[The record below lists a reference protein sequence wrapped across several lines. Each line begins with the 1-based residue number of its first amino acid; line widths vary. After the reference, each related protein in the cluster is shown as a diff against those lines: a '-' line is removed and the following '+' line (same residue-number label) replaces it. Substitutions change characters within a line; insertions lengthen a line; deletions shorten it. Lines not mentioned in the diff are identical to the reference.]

1 MSKCNV
7 TKKKV
12 LIISNNKCLQET
24 AVLRK
29 IVVQGKTMLLV
40 IALFTFVILFIL
52 CTGKSRL
59 HFAVDQKKED
69 TDLLFLLFFR
79 RSPPSEVF

>member
-1 MSKCNV
+1 MSKCNI
-7 TKKKV
+7 TKEKV
-12 LIISNNKCLQET
+12 LIISNNKCSQET

-52 CTGKSRL
+52 CAGKSRL
-59 HFAVDQKKED
+59 HFAVDQKK
-69 TDLLFLLFFR
+69 R
-79 RSPPSEVF
+79 RH